1 MNIILLGAPG
11 AGKGTQGVILSER
24 AGLPKIATG
33 DLLRAAVRDGTPL
46 GRQAQE
52 YMDQG
57 LLVPDEIILGLIE
70 EVLASADAAAGVI
83 MDGFPR
89 TTPQAEAVD
98 GFLGSRNDQVDRVVT
113 FEVPDDELIDRMLG
127 RAEEQGRSDDTPE
140 AIRKRLEV
148 YRKQTAPL
156 IEFYERKG
164 IVTEVVAV
172 GTVEDVTARARS
184 RRPESLC
191 Q

>member
-89 TTPQAEAVD
+89 TTHQAEAVD
-98 GFLGSRNDQVDRVVT
+98 GFLGSRNDLVDRVVT
-113 FEVPDDELIDRMLG
+113 FEVPDDELINRMLG

-140 AIRKRLEV
+140 AIRKRL
-148 YRKQTAPL
+148 
-156 IEFYERKG
+156 
-164 IVTEVVAV
+164 V
-172 GTVEDVTARARS
+172 GKRS
-184 RRPESLC
+184 SR
-191 Q
+191 